1 MQQERK
7 DILFMT
13 MVNIIVLFCT

>member
-7 DILFMT
+7 NILFMT